1 MIKASELR
9 IGNII
14 GWRTGFGQLV
24 TGPVFQIE
32 PDKIAISQ
40 STPIDDNTSGQ
51 SFMKLEGV
59 EPTPLTPKWL
69 DKFGFV
75 ESNSYTEN
83 VRRFRKD
90 NFTQLADYGGQMI
103 VLPEGGF
110 AYLSCGYYKNEI
122 DCAYVHQLQNLYF
135 ALTGEELTIKET
147 V

>member
-1 MIKASELR
+1 MITSKELR

-40 STPIDDNTSGQ
+40 STPIDDNASGQ

-59 EPTPLTPKWL
+59 EPIPLTPEWL
-69 DKFGFV
+69 ERLGF
-75 ESNSYTEN
+75 EK
-83 VRRFRKD
+83 KD
-90 NFTQLADYGGQMI
+90 SVYEKKGFNTIADYGGQFI
-103 VLPEGGF
+103 SLYDGGAQLEF
-110 AYLSCGYYKNEI
+110 GYYNNQI
-122 DCAYVHQLQNLYF
+122 DCSFVHRLQNLYF
-135 ALTGEELTIKET
+135 VIMGEELTLKET

>member
-1 MIKASELR
+1 MIHAKEIR
-9 IGNII
+9 IGNVIWASNSFTPGPEDFYEII
-14 GWRTGFGQLV
+14 V
-24 TGPVFQIE
+24 ASINDI
-32 PDKIAISQ
+32 DKVVRDSQ
-40 STPIDDNTSGQ
+40 ENGY
-51 SFMKLEGV
+51 SFDMLYGV
-59 EPTPLTPKWL
+59 PLTPEWL
-69 DKFGFV
+69 TKFGFV

-110 AYLSCGYYKNEI
+110 AYLSCGYYENEI